1 MKKPVA
7 PKPTSVDLGQQAI
20 QYTVVTTL
28 EKKYPGHDFAVFG
41 KKLYVDDKDIPF
53 HYSDDSLEAL
63 PSILPD
69 IEAMVSK
76 LI

>member
-1 MKKPVA
+1 MKKPMTA
-7 PKPTSVDLGQQAI
+7 KPTSVDLGQQAI

-41 KKLYVDDKDIPF
+41 KKLYVDDKDISF
-53 HYSDDSLEAL
+53 HYSDESLDL
-63 PSILPD
+63 LSTILPD
-69 IEAMVSK
+69 IEAKVSK

>member
-7 PKPTSVDLGQQAI
+7 PKPTSVDLGLTAI

-28 EKKYPGHDFAVFG
+28 EKKYPGHDFVVFG

-53 HYSDDSLEAL
+53 QYSDEAMDAL
-63 PSILPD
+63 PAILPV
-69 IEAMVSK
+69 IEAKVAK

>member
-1 MKKPVA
+1 MKKSIA
-7 PKPTSVDLGQQAI
+7 PKPTSVDLGLQTI
-20 QYTVVTTL
+20 QYTVVTSL

-53 HYSDDSLEAL
+53 GYSDDALETL
-63 PSILPD
+63 PAIMPD
-69 IEAMVSK
+69 IEAMVAK